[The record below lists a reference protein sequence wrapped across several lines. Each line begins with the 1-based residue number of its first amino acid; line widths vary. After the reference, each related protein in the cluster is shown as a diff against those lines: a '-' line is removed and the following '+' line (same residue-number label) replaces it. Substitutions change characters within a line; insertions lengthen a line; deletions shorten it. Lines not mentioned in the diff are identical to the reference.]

1 MAIRIFNNTASTNA
15 QRYLGVNNQRLATSI
30 ERISSGIRIN
40 KGADDAA
47 GLAISEGL
55 RSDIRAL
62 RQATR
67 NANDG
72 LSLLNVTEGALNE
85 QSGILIRL
93 RELAS
98 QAATGTVGSTER
110 ATIQLEFSALRDEL
124 TRIAMTT
131 EFNGIGVIDG
141 TLKSSK
147 AATTA
152 SAPTKVAATTAASG
166 AVTSVATA
174 NVTTT
179 KTDALTGIVTTVVSA
194 AASGAVT
201 SVAATN
207 QTLVSTAASGAVT
220 TTNQTPV
227 SAVATTNDIMIQ
239 IGIDNSADSRIN
251 LNNSLSLD
259 AVTSSTLGVASL
271 SVTGAAEALT
281 ALAQIENAIASVTAT
296 RGKVG
301 AVTNRLQ
308 RAVGALSI
316 TSENLQAAESSIR
329 DADIAHEIA
338 QLTRN
343 QILVQTSTAMVGQSN
358 LIPQS
363 VLQLLA

>member
-1 MAIRIFNNTASTNA
+1 MAIRIFNNIASTNA
-15 QRYLGVNNQRLATSI
+15 QRILGINNDRLAQSI

-40 KGADDAA
+40 RGADDAA

-72 LSLLNVTEGALNE
+72 MSLINVAEGALNE

-124 TRIAMTT
+124 TRIAQTT
-131 EFNGIGVIDG
+131 EFNGIGLIDG
-141 TLKSSK
+141 NL
-147 AATTA
+147 A
-152 SAPTKVAATTAASG
+152 S
-166 AVTSVATA
+166 SVA
-174 NVTTT
+174 
-179 KTDALTGIVTTVVSA
+179 S
-194 AASGAVT
+194 T
-201 SVAATN
+201 SHT
-207 QTLVSTAASGAVT
+207 
-220 TTNQTPV
+220 
-227 SAVATTNDIMIQ
+227 MIQ
-239 IGIDNSADSRIN
+239 IGIDNSSNSRLD
-251 LNNSLSLD
+251 LNAILGLD

-271 SVTGAAEALT
+271 SVTASAEALT
-281 ALAQIENAIASVTAT
+281 ALATIETAIASVTAA

-301 AVTNRLQ
+301 AVQNRLQ
-308 RAVGALSI
+308 RSVSALSI
-316 TSENLQAAESSIR
+316 SSENLQAAESSIR

>member
-1 MAIRIFNNTASTNA
+1 MAIRIFNNIASSNA
-15 QRYLGVNNQRLATSI
+15 QRILGVNNQRLATSI
-30 ERISSGIRIN
+30 ERISTGIRIN

-72 LSLLNVTEGALNE
+72 ISLINVTEGALNE

-110 ATIQLEFSALRDEL
+110 GTIQLEFSALRDEL
-124 TRIAMTT
+124 TRISQTT
-131 EFNGIGVIDG
+131 EFNGTALLDG
-141 TLKSSK
+141 SLASS
-147 AATTA
+147 AT
-152 SAPTKVAATTAASG
+152 S
-166 AVTSVATA
+166 
-174 NVTTT
+174 
-179 KTDALTGIVTTVVSA
+179 
-194 AASGAVT
+194 
-201 SVAATN
+201 TN
-207 QTLVSTAASGAVT
+207 
-220 TTNQTPV
+220 N
-227 SAVATTNDIMIQ
+227 IMIQ
-239 IGIDNSADSRIN
+239 IGIDNSENSRLNLNSAIN
-251 LNNSLSLD
+251 LAAVD
-259 AVTSSTLGVASL
+259 ASTLKIAAL
-271 SVTGAAEALT
+271 SVTGASEALT
-281 ALAQIENAIASVTAT
+281 ALNEINNAIGSVTAA

-301 AVTNRLQ
+301 AVQNRLQ
-308 RAVGALSI
+308 RSVSALAI
-316 TSENLQAAESSIR
+316 TAENLQAAESSIR
-329 DADIAHEIA
+329 DADIAAEIA
-338 QLTRN
+338 ELTRN

>member
-1 MAIRIFNNTASTNA
+1 MAIRIFNNIASSNA
-15 QRYLGVNNQRLATSI
+15 QRILGVNNQRLATSI
-30 ERISSGIRIN
+30 ERISTGIRIN

-62 RQATR
+62 KQATR

-72 LSLLNVTEGALNE
+72 ISLINVTEGALNE

-110 ATIQLEFSALRDEL
+110 GTIQLEFSALRNEL
-124 TRIAMTT
+124 TRISQTT
-131 EFNGIGVIDG
+131 EFNGIALLDG
-141 TLKSSK
+141 GLASS
-147 AATTA
+147 A
-152 SAPTKVAATTAASG
+152 SS
-166 AVTSVATA
+166 
-174 NVTTT
+174 
-179 KTDALTGIVTTVVSA
+179 
-194 AASGAVT
+194 
-201 SVAATN
+201 TN
-207 QTLVSTAASGAVT
+207 QV
-220 TTNQTPV
+220 
-227 SAVATTNDIMIQ
+227 MIQ
-239 IGIDNSADSRIN
+239 IGIDNSENSRLNLNSAIN
-251 LNNSLSLD
+251 LAAVD
-259 AVTSSTLGVASL
+259 ASTLGIHKL
-271 SVTGAAEALT
+271 SVTGASEALT
-281 ALAQIENAIASVTAT
+281 ALNEINNAIGSVTAS

-301 AVTNRLQ
+301 AVQNRLQ
-308 RAVGALSI
+308 RSVSALAI

-329 DADIAHEIA
+329 DADIAAEIA
-338 QLTRN
+338 ELTRN

>member
-1 MAIRIFNNTASTNA
+1 MAIRIFNNTASVNA
-15 QRYLGVNNQRLATSI
+15 QRLLSINNDRLSTSI

-40 KGADDAA
+40 RGADDAA

-72 LSLLNVTEGALNE
+72 ISLVNVTEGALNE
-85 QSGILIRL
+85 QSSILIRL

-124 TRIAMTT
+124 TRIAQTT
-131 EFNGIGVIDG
+131 EFNGIGLIDG
-141 TLKSSK
+141 NLASSVSSASHTL
-147 AATTA
+147 
-152 SAPTKVAATTAASG
+152 
-166 AVTSVATA
+166 
-174 NVTTT
+174 
-179 KTDALTGIVTTVVSA
+179 
-194 AASGAVT
+194 
-201 SVAATN
+201 
-207 QTLVSTAASGAVT
+207 
-220 TTNQTPV
+220 
-227 SAVATTNDIMIQ
+227 IQ
-239 IGIDNSADSRIN
+239 IGIDSTSNSRID
-251 LNNSLSLD
+251 LNATLGLD
-259 AVTSSTLGVASL
+259 AVTSSTLGIASL
-271 SVTGAAEALT
+271 SVTASAEALT
-281 ALAQIENAIASVTAT
+281 ALTTIETAIASVTAA

-301 AVTNRLQ
+301 AVQNRLQ
-308 RAVGALSI
+308 RSVSALSI
-316 TSENLQAAESSIR
+316 TSENLQAAESAIR
-329 DADIAHEIA
+329 DADIAEEIA

>member
-1 MAIRIFNNTASTNA
+1 MAIRIFNKTASVNA
-15 QRYLGVNNQRLATSI
+15 QRLLSINNDRLSTSI

-40 KGADDAA
+40 RGSDDAA

-72 LSLLNVTEGALNE
+72 MSLVNVTEGALNE
-85 QSGILIRL
+85 QSSILIRL
-93 RELAS
+93 RELSS

-124 TRIAMTT
+124 TRIAETT
-131 EFNGIGVIDG
+131 EFNGIGLING
-141 TLKSSK
+141 NL
-147 AATTA
+147 A
-152 SAPTKVAATTAASG
+152 ST
-166 AVTSVATA
+166 
-174 NVTTT
+174 
-179 KTDALTGIVTTVVSA
+179 
-194 AASGAVT
+194 
-201 SVAATN
+201 
-207 QTLVSTAASGAVT
+207 VSTTSHT
-220 TTNQTPV
+220 L
-227 SAVATTNDIMIQ
+227 IQ
-239 IGIDNSADSRIN
+239 IGIDNSSNSRLD
-251 LNNSLSLD
+251 LNSTLGLD
-259 AVTSSTLGVASL
+259 AVTSSTLGIASL
-271 SVTGAAEALT
+271 SVTASAEALT
-281 ALAQIENAIASVTAT
+281 ALAQIETAIGKVTSA

-301 AVTNRLQ
+301 AVQNRLQ
-308 RAVGALSI
+308 RSVSALSI
-316 TSENLQAAESSIR
+316 SAENLQAAESAIR
-329 DADIAHEIA
+329 DADIAEEIA

>member
-1 MAIRIFNNTASTNA
+1 MAIRIFNNTASVNA
-15 QRYLGVNNQRLATSI
+15 QRNLDINSSRLSKSI

-40 KGADDAA
+40 KGSDDAA

-72 LSLLNVTEGALNE
+72 MSLVNVAEGALNE

-110 ATIQLEFSALRDEL
+110 ASIQLEFSALRQEL
-124 TRIAMTT
+124 TRIANTT
-131 EFNGIGVIDG
+131 EFNGIGLIDG
-141 TLKSSK
+141 SL
-147 AATTA
+147 A
-152 SAPTKVAATTAASG
+152 S
-166 AVTSVATA
+166 SVA
-174 NVTTT
+174 
-179 KTDALTGIVTTVVSA
+179 S
-194 AASGAVT
+194 T
-201 SVAATN
+201 SH
-207 QTLVSTAASGAVT
+207 TL
-220 TTNQTPV
+220 
-227 SAVATTNDIMIQ
+227 IQ
-239 IGIDNSADSRIN
+239 IGIDNTANSRLD
-251 LNNSLSLD
+251 LNNTLALA
-259 AVTSSTLGVASL
+259 AVTAEKLGLNVL
-271 SVTGAAEALT
+271 SVSASAEALT
-281 ALAQIENAIASVTAT
+281 ALASIESAIASVTAS

-301 AVTNRLQ
+301 AIQNRLQ
-308 RAVGALSI
+308 RSVSSLSI
-316 TSENLQAAESSIR
+316 STENLQAAESAIR

-338 QLTRN
+338 ELTRN

-363 VLQLLA
+363 VLQLLT

>member
-1 MAIRIFNNTASTNA
+1 MAIRIFNNTASVNA
-15 QRYLGVNNQRLATSI
+15 QRNLEINSSRLSKSI

-40 KGADDAA
+40 KGSDDAA

-72 LSLLNVTEGALNE
+72 MSLVNVAEGALNE

-110 ATIQLEFSALRDEL
+110 ASIQLEFSALRQEL
-124 TRIAMTT
+124 TRIANTT
-131 EFNGIGVIDG
+131 EFNGIGLIDG
-141 TLKSSK
+141 SL
-147 AATTA
+147 A
-152 SAPTKVAATTAASG
+152 S
-166 AVTSVATA
+166 SVA
-174 NVTTT
+174 
-179 KTDALTGIVTTVVSA
+179 S
-194 AASGAVT
+194 T
-201 SVAATN
+201 SH
-207 QTLVSTAASGAVT
+207 TL
-220 TTNQTPV
+220 
-227 SAVATTNDIMIQ
+227 IQ
-239 IGIDNSADSRIN
+239 IGIDNTANSRLD
-251 LNNSLSLD
+251 LNDTLALD
-259 AVTSSTLGVASL
+259 AVTAEKLGLNVL
-271 SVTGAAEALT
+271 SVSASAEALT
-281 ALAQIENAIASVTAT
+281 ALASIETAIASVTAS

-301 AVTNRLQ
+301 AIQNRLQ
-308 RAVGALSI
+308 RSVSSLSI
-316 TSENLQAAESSIR
+316 STENLQAAESAIR

-338 QLTRN
+338 ELTRN

-363 VLQLLA
+363 VLQLLT